1 MIERLAAFF
10 APARARTWWEFK
22 TPVFLGVAYLSAFV
36 GGIPFSEAWPAFL
49 ACVLAVIPLAS
60 FVCVINDITDQHDDR
75 QAGKSNA
82 MQGRSLSFK
91 LAWVG
96 VCSLG
101 GLLAFP
107 LLFAGNLAAALLY
120 AANWLAFIFY
130 SVPPFRL
137 KVRGAAGVI
146 ADAFGGTA
154 LPALWCVL
162 LANPSSSTLLLT
174 AVAIWS
180 FAFGVRGILYH
191 QSGDIAADE
200 AAGVRTF
207 AVQLGITNLQRLVR
221 FLVLPIELAALA
233 AILWIGQSVFLLP
246 LLTLYLVSQLLLWRK
261 LGIPLVA
268 VAPCPNCRFALMK
281 YYQLWMPFTFL
292 LALLQQDIRYLVLLL
307 LQLALFP
314 DSWQRIGYRARQ
326 IFRQQCATV

>member
-96 VCSLG
+96 VCLLG
-101 GLLAFP
+101 GLLAFA
-107 LLFAGNLAAALLY
+107 LFFAGNLSAALLY

-191 QSGDIAADE
+191 QAGDIAADE
-200 AAGVRTF
+200 SAGVRTF
-207 AVQLGITNLQRLVR
+207 AVQLGLQGVRKFVR
-221 FLVLPIELAALA
+221 FLVLPVELAGLA
-233 AILWIGQSVFLLP
+233 AMLWMGKSIFVWPILAVYITSQLILWKKRGMASI
-246 LLTLYLVSQLLLWRK
+246 
-261 LGIPLVA
+261 A
-268 VAPCPNCRFALMK
+268 VVPRPDSRFALMK
-281 YYQLWMPFTFL
+281 YYQLWLPITFI
-292 LALLQQDIRYLVLLL
+292 LALSQKDLLYLVLLP

-314 DSWQRIGYRARQ
+314 DSWRRIVYHTREILSAQRLA
-326 IFRQQCATV
+326 A